1 MNTERGV
8 QLKTGVQTSVII
20 DVRKK
25 RKEWFAK
32 GKANC
37 TKCKH
42 ILWGYY
48 CNKKK
53 YTPPNVNNQR
63 HCRFFKKK

>member
-1 MNTERGV
+1 M
-8 QLKTGVQTSVII
+8 KTGVTTSVII
-20 DVRKK
+20 DIRKK
-25 RKEWFAK
+25 RKGWLNK

-48 CNKKK
+48 CNKRKC
-53 YTPPNVNNQR
+53 TPPNIKNQR
-63 HCRFFKKK
+63 YCKFFEKK